1 MALGTLHALPS
12 PVPRRNQKPFKPA
25 FFDSLRRQ
33 HEAEDGVRD
42 VQAWLQ
48 QVRHLVL
55 QRNETSAD
63 VGPSQNSAVAL
74 PGWSQREVVLSAGT
88 ALRAIDR
95 AGLPSERAPPTHRLF
110 STLEFARD
118 SGAGAELA
126 EEGDVGLDAPEP
138 EREVRARP
146 LKTPADDDEVTG
158 RWLSDDDIEEW

>member
-1 MALGTLHALPS
+1 M
-12 PVPRRNQKPFKPA
+12 
-25 FFDSLRRQ
+25 
-33 HEAEDGVRD
+33 
-42 VQAWLQ
+42 
-48 QVRHLVL
+48 
-55 QRNETSAD
+55 
-63 VGPSQNSAVAL
+63 QNSAVAL

-95 AGLPSERAPPTHRLF
+95 ASALEGRAPSTHRLF

-126 EEGDVGLDAPEP
+126 EEGDIGLDAPEP

-146 LKTPADDDEVTG
+146 LKTPADNDEVTG